1 LFKLTLI
8 FACHGGQM
16 ATDTT
21 RLQGEIVENPE
32 KKMLNIEQ
40 LLKSF
45 LQSLIFEHKNK
56 ETPTSRNKKEQ

>member
-1 LFKLTLI
+1 
-8 FACHGGQM
+8 M